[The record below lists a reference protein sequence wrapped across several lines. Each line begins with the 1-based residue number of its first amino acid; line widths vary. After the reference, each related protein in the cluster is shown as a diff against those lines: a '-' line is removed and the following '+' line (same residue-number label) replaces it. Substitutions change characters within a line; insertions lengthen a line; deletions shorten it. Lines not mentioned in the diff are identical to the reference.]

1 MLVFALLLTLI
12 IVLLLLKRMCS
23 IQLKNILPKEK
34 IKFALRFG
42 TRGKLTILIFIIMEE
57 KEVKQGTN
65 VQQEQQEVKREENV
79 QNNVVE
85 RTQTYSQICER
96 LLKENPNHFLSS
108 NVLLSAHAY
117 KEVTKDKKGFYT
129 KLFLQLSQPLKVFKQ
144 REDGTILL
152 TLLGNIQTS
161 VYSLLNAMRRE
172 IYFTPI
178 ISRTSNDFSS
188 DAEANPDQRDDNNIY
203 ITDDYLSGIPV
214 QIFGQYVAEGE
225 VIGNPFSNVEEPYE
239 VKPYPRYIYHVV
251 GISKPT
257 DADTLSNIAEIKKEV
272 RAEIIALR
280 NARKLAKV
288 NATSVINSIDPRTEE
303 IPF

>member
-1 MLVFALLLTLI
+1 
-12 IVLLLLKRMCS
+12 
-23 IQLKNILPKEK
+23 
-34 IKFALRFG
+34 
-42 TRGKLTILIFIIMEE
+42 MEE
-57 KEVKQGTN
+57 KEVKQ
-65 VQQEQQEVKREENV
+65 QEQQEVNV
-79 QNNVVE
+79 QVEQQEQQQQANLVE
-85 RTQTYSQICER
+85 RTQTYAQICER
-96 LLKENPNHFLSS
+96 LLKENPNHFLST

-129 KLFLQLSQPLKVFKQ
+129 KLFLQLAQPLKVFKQ

-161 VYSLLNAMRRE
+161 VYSLLNAMRKE

-178 ISRTSNDFSS
+178 ISRVSTDFAS
-188 DAEANPDQRDDNNIY
+188 DAEANIDQRDETNIY

-225 VIGNPFSNVEEPYE
+225 VIGNPFSNVDEPYE

-257 DADTLSNIAEIKKEV
+257 DADTLANIAEIKKEV
-272 RAEIIALR
+272 RAENIALR

-288 NATSVINSIDPRTEE
+288 NANSVINSITPSTEE